1 MRQTHQTSRGVS
13 IVETIVTIGLVSMFM
28 VTAIGYILFTI
39 RANHHATATQELSWH
54 ASQILMHTRE
64 RSERADAI
72 VVPAVG
78 EIDSRIEF
86 ENKASDSVE
95 EVALYSDSGFF
106 YSAEDSDEPERI
118 WNDAVTVV
126 ETRFRNIST
135 DVVEAFRAEI
145 ELQVEDATTTFYA
158 TFIVSP

>member
-28 VTAIGYILFTI
+28 VSAIGYILFTI
-39 RANHHATATQELSWH
+39 RANHHATVAQELNWH

-64 RSERADAI
+64 RSGRAAAI
-72 VVPAVG
+72 IAPAVG
-78 EIDSRIEF
+78 QISSRIEF
-86 ENKASDSVE
+86 ENKAGDSVE
-95 EVALYSDSGFF
+95 IVALYSASGFF
-106 YSAEDSDEPERI
+106 YSTEDSDAPERI
-118 WNDAVTVV
+118 GGDTVTVV

-135 DVVEAFRAEI
+135 DVVDAFRAEI
-145 ELQVEDATTTFYA
+145 DLRVEEATTTFYA